1 MAFHGKSYGVSL
13 REGDKFHG
21 NPILTG
27 GVYLVENQNAACV
40 GGHASLER
48 IPSMRTKRHILS
60 VLLAIAMLLIPTAV
74 FAKELGLLTIT
85 GPGINGEV
93 TVSDSSVLRKLEST
107 GFFDQSNMLKKAP
120 ENLGQGYTIVSNLN
134 LDGTMTPF
142 VEMVYYPIEK
152 GQPGYIHVTGRLDG
166 TSLRKVDE
174 WSQLS
179 LDADNTFRIV
189 MGANKV
195 ALQSAIVAAP
205 AAVEAVAPQTN
216 PQVEP
221 AAVAESQKSQPAA
234 APVASPSL
242 PQVPYPVLAIGA
254 AALIILGAA
263 LMFRRRTASQRSA

>member
-1 MAFHGKSYGVSL
+1 
-13 REGDKFHG
+13 
-21 NPILTG
+21 
-27 GVYLVENQNAACV
+27 
-40 GGHASLER
+40 
-48 IPSMRTKRHILS
+48 MRTKRHILS

-195 ALQSAIVAAP
+195 VLQSAIVAAP
-205 AAVEAVAPQTN
+205 AAVEAVAPQTK

-221 AAVAESQKSQPAA
+221 AAVAESQQSQPAA
-234 APVASPSL
+234 APAPARSL
-242 PQVPYPVLAIGA
+242 PQVPYSVLAISA
-254 AALIILGAA
+254 VALTILGGA
-263 LMFRRRTASQRSA
+263 LMLRRRTASQRSA